1 MNGGPAALLAALLAF
16 GGVALD
22 LLVSDSLLLT
32 LGIPYNVPGGSYV
45 WKIHPGSYL
54 LMLAFVVL
62 AVPANPVRL
71 VVATARRVPA
81 AGFYGVTVAGLF
93 AYVTVNHGF
102 SGSAFVLETL
112 LMPLVAA
119 LLLLHLPERHR
130 ALLFAGVVVLV
141 TVNALLGI
149 AEAVSG
155 DRLVP
160 YLAGGEPVF
169 ERHFRATALGG
180 HPLNNALITATVLFA
195 TVLVL
200 RGRPVLGAL
209 ALLVQAAALLAF
221 GSRVAF
227 VVVGGFGAVWLT
239 VWAASSVLRM
249 RDGVRGAVGHSLV
262 LLLIPV
268 LAAVAVV
275 GLGLGERIFSSFFLD
290 ASARTRIVAFRAFAL
305 VSAPELWF
313 GIGPV
318 GVERVLAFLR
328 RAQGLSDAIENFWVL
343 WVLNFGLIGFAPLAA
358 TLLWFVR
365 SLLRGAPAAL
375 WVSALSFLLIA
386 SSNNSL
392 GSKDR
397 ALVVLVVV
405 LIGGLSWH
413 RRVRAEP
420 EGAPAPAPAGN
431 GRRLAGA
438 ALGVLLALFM
448 AAGAV
453 GDARAADA
461 PPIRRGVNLSH
472 WLQYGGRQPVTADDL
487 AAIRAAGFDHVRLP
501 FDPVR
506 LGWSPDAPLARP
518 RHLHLLDAAVRDILA
533 AGLAVILDFHPA
545 EAARARIEREP
556 AAQDGFVAFWR
567 ALAERYRDHPAER
580 VLFEPLNEP
589 QFPRRAAVWN
599 DLKGRLLAAV
609 RDVDRTRWVLLSSVD
624 AVTIMDQLNA
634 GRVFRDARVAY
645 VVHFYEPHLITHFG
659 ANWGAASRPPESQ
672 ITALAY
678 PSYRTDPAAV
688 AILPGPETAAARALV
703 RDYAAQ
709 PWDAARL
716 DRLVAGIAAW
726 GRAHGVPVVC
736 TEFGVLRRKLPPESR
751 RAWLTDARTALERHG
766 IPWTV
771 WDYADVFGIA
781 TSVGSVELWRD
792 GAVVPA
798 DPKAIRRAFDPD
810 ALAALGLR

>member
-1 MNGGPAALLAALLAF
+1 VSAQLAAILAF
-16 GGVALD
+16 VGIALD
-22 LLVSDSLLLT
+22 LLVSDSLLVT

-45 WKIHPGSYL
+45 WKVHPGSYL

-71 VVATARRVPA
+71 VADTARRVPA
-81 AGFYGVTVAGLF
+81 AAFYGVTVAGLF
-93 AYVTVNHGF
+93 AYVTLNYGF

-112 LMPLVAA
+112 AMPLIAAA
-119 LLLLHLPERHR
+119 LMLHLPERYR

-141 TVNALLGI
+141 TANALLGI

-160 YLAGGEPVF
+160 YMIGGEPVF

-180 HPLNNALITATVLFA
+180 HPLNNALITGTVLFA

-239 VWAASSVLRM
+239 VWAAGSLLRV
-249 RDGVRGAVGHSLV
+249 RHGVRNAIGHSLV
-262 LLLIPV
+262 LLLIPL
-268 LAAVAVV
+268 LAAAAVV
-275 GLGLGERIFSSFFLD
+275 GLGLGERIFSSFFMD
-290 ASARTRIVAFRAFAL
+290 ASARTRVVAFRVFAL
-305 VSAPELWF
+305 VSTPELWF
-313 GIGPV
+313 GIGPL

-343 WVLNFGLIGFAPLAA
+343 WVLNFGLVGFAPLAA

-375 WVSALSFLLIA
+375 WVAALTFLLIA

-397 ALVVLVVV
+397 ALVILVVV
-405 LIGGLSWH
+405 LIGGLAWH
-413 RRVRAEP
+413 RSARPEPAEEASPMPERA
-420 EGAPAPAPAGN
+420 

-438 ALGVLLALFM
+438 ALGVLLALV
-448 AAGAV
+448 AAA
-453 GDARAADA
+453 DARADA

-501 FDPVR
+501 FDPAR
-506 LGWSPDAPLARP
+506 LGWTPDAPLARP
-518 RHLHLLDAAVRDILA
+518 PQQHLLDAAVRDILA
-533 AGLAVILDFHPA
+533 AGLTVVLDFHPP

-556 AAQDGFVAFWR
+556 AVQDGFVAFWR
-567 ALAERYRDHPAER
+567 ALAERYRHHPADR
-580 VLFEPLNEP
+580 LLFEPLNEP
-589 QFPRRAAVWN
+589 QFPGRAAVWN

-609 RDVDRTRWVLLSSVD
+609 RDVDRTRWVLLSSLD
-624 AVTIMDQLNA
+624 APTIMDQLRA
-634 GRVFRDARVAY
+634 ARVFRDARVAA
-645 VVHFYEPHLITHFG
+645 VVHFYEPHLFTHFG
-659 ANWGAASRPPESQ
+659 ANWGTASRPPESQ
-672 ITALAY
+672 IAALAY
-678 PSYRTDPAAV
+678 PSHRLDPATV
-688 AILPGPETAAARALV
+688 AIRPGPETAKAQALV
-703 RDYAAQ
+703 RAYAAA
-709 PWDAARL
+709 PWDAATL
-716 DRLVAGIAAW
+716 DRLVAEIAAW
-726 GRAHGVPVVC
+726 SRANGVPVVV
-736 TEFGVLRRKLPPESR
+736 TEFGVLRLKVPPESR
-751 RAWLTDARTALERHG
+751 RAWLSDARAALERHG

-781 TSVGSVELWRD
+781 TAVGPVELWRD